1 MMPMMHQQLHFRTN
15 YKIEKT
21 FDLLIII
28 LDNVLSYVLVSTIR
42 QFCYFSISFFNGI
55 VGSLRLHT
63 TKILHKYHLSS
74 CVTSHL
80 VTLSGNFKYRNRIDL
95 TYLRG
100 PEKFTDVIARF
111 FVQDDVCRCIYC
123 IVLMFLL
130 LATIPSR
137 DVYMI
142 SLAST
147 GKEQIHVNGIIINN
161 IILDIYIHTL

>member
-1 MMPMMHQQLHFRTN
+1 MYLAMFWYQQ
-15 YKIEKT
+15 Y
-21 FDLLIII
+21 
-28 LDNVLSYVLVSTIR
+28 IR

-111 FVQDDVCRCIYC
+111 FVQDGVCRCIYC

-130 LATIPSR
+130 LATIR
-137 DVYMI
+137 FKRRVYDL
-142 SLAST
+142 SCKYREGTDPRQRNHNQQYNS
-147 GKEQIHVNGIIINN
+147 G
-161 IILDIYIHTL
+161 DIYIHIL